1 MAGRPTKYNEKFA
14 DLAYSFCL
22 LGADDAFLALEFGVD
37 EATINRWK
45 IKYPEFCESLKK
57 GKAIADAKIVQ
68 SLYKRAKG
76 FDFTE
81 RHYEL
86 KKVKTAEGEA
96 EKEEMVCVKKVVKY
110 IAPDPVSIIYWL
122 NNRQPKYWKNKQPD
136 LKPDTP
142 DKPKPPW
149 LTSDNLDDDGPDE

>member
-1 MAGRPTKYNEKFA
+1 MAGQPTKYKEEYTKMA
-14 DLAYSFCL
+14 YRLAL
-22 LGADDAFLALEFGVD
+22 LGADDKFLAVSFGVQ
-37 EATINRWK
+37 ESTINNWK
-45 IKYPEFCESLKK
+45 KKHPEFLESLKK
-57 GKAIADAKIVQ
+57 GKDKADSVIAQ

-81 RHYEL
+81 KHYEL
-86 KKVKTAEGEA
+86 KKVKTEQG

-110 IAPDPVSIIYWL
+110 IAPDPVSMIYWL

-136 LKPDTP
+136 LKPDTG
-142 DKPKPPW
+142 DKPKPAW